1 MNLKKIFAV
10 SIAGL
15 LTVSILFGCTALQQ
29 ASDTTEDVTTSLH
42 FVDYTRQGDGNG
54 AGDGYYRLVPRA
66 DSSNNICFVD
76 YKSRTQ
82 VYLCN
87 RPECEHCDD
96 TCTSWLPYGAGG
108 GALFATE
115 DHLYY
120 LSFGNRNP
128 DVVEAIGKDALPQ
141 LIQMARNGTEKEVIH
156 TFGASDIIREGV
168 VFDYNSIY
176 FICDSFEN
184 FEQNGNLPERIL
196 YQYDITDRV
205 LNKLEK
211 LSPDDQIIGTSQRE
225 IFLSTTEG
233 AADLSLDAENLQTK
247 VWSYNVDT
255 HEKYDLLTHSYL
267 TVGRAYDGVYYLY
280 DPSTT
285 ALSKTA
291 MMQDGQTEVIRE
303 AVFETEFCTYPYE
316 VKTVW
321 GKHLFIMYEIPQN
334 NERTEYKATLQS
346 IDLVSGEVE
355 PINLRTDVIFGTT
368 TPKEVEIVDETSDQF
383 LVIASVEYIDV
394 TIPFTNAPITLSYP
408 YFHYALIDKQDY
420 LDSKP
425 NYIPIEIG

>member
-15 LTVSILFGCTALQQ
+15 LIVSILFGCTALQQ

-141 LIQMARNGTEKEVIH
+141 LIQLARNGTEKEVMH
-156 TFGASDIIREGV
+156 TFGAADIIREGV
-168 VFDYNSIY
+168 VFDHDNIY

-285 ALSKTA
+285 ALSNWN
-291 MMQDGQTEVIRE
+291 IPS
-303 AVFETEFCTYPYE
+303 VFP
-316 VKTVW
+316 VP
-321 GKHLFIMYEIPQN
+321 MD
-334 NERTEYKATLQS
+334 S
-346 IDLVSGEVE
+346 S
-355 PINLRTDVIFGTT
+355 
-368 TPKEVEIVDETSDQF
+368 TS
-383 LVIASVEYIDV
+383 
-394 TIPFTNAPITLSYP
+394 LS
-408 YFHYALIDKQDY
+408 L
-420 LDSKP
+420 
-425 NYIPIEIG
+425 